1 MVLCHPKHASSPPHP
16 LRQNDLVLIH
26 LVSSQNSSSLKYI
39 PESSF
44 VPRLRLRPVP
54 SGVVSSPSREFF
66 LELGLLF
73 RPPFF
78 VSSSPLTIGG
88 LNNKNIYSDMISY
101 RVSYVV
107 ELTGGAPGL
116 KPGF

>member
-88 LNNKNIYSDMISY
+88 LNKKIFSDIKMISNI
-101 RVSYVV
+101 SYVV

-116 KPGF
+116 NPGF

>member
-1 MVLCHPKHASSPPHP
+1 MVLCHPKHASDRLHTAPQAERPCFDSTRLESKLFVP
-16 LRQNDLVLIH
+16 NLVL
-26 LVSSQNSSSLKYI
+26 VSPNNYI

-88 LNNKNIYSDMISY
+88 LNNKIHSD
-101 RVSYVV
+101 
-107 ELTGGAPGL
+107 T
-116 KPGF
+116 K